1 VEQPASRRIELIVL
15 EHCMVSAALALEDDV
30 EDRMQAV
37 IARQRLPQFAL
48 LDAEGVRVI
57 AVPVEDSGDES
68 ARAKTPRGGAAAQLA
83 FLDVQPDALV
93 RHSGG
98 QV

>member
-1 VEQPASRRIELIVL
+1 V
-15 EHCMVSAALALEDDV
+15 
-30 EDRMQAV
+30 QAV
-37 IARQRLPQFAL
+37 IARQRLPQLTL

-57 AVPVEDSGDES
+57 TVPVEDSGDEP
-68 ARAKTPRGGAAAQLA
+68 ARAKTSRGGAAAQLA
-83 FLDVQPDALV
+83 FLDLQPDALV